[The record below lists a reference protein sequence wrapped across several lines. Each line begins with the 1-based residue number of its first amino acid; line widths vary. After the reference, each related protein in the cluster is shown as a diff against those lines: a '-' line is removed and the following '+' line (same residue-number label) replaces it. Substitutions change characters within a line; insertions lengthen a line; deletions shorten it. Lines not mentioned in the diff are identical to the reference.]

1 MHHELGRVPQTW
13 LSNQAGKTNQGNL
26 PSWPCWMVRDSTLSY
41 NKYYSVCLN
50 YSDFLKEAGER
61 EGKGREG
68 KGRER
73 KGRHVSRVLSSD

>member
-1 MHHELGRVPQTW
+1 
-13 LSNQAGKTNQGNL
+13 
-26 PSWPCWMVRDSTLSY
+26 
-41 NKYYSVCLN
+41 LN